1 MVENMKAV
9 TTNYEERI
17 SEYVKRIN
25 LLDRDMEEKNLEL
38 EELKKENKTI
48 VDQNKVEVNEIKEAN
63 KKEVYELQQK
73 VGAML
78 EEKDSLEGF
87 SK

>member
-1 MVENMKAV
+1 MKAV